1 MLRFR
6 RATCRWRRSLF
17 QWSIVLQ
24 CSYNLLTITFLVVVF
39 YLGVVPTCSVRS
51 TSALSALISEDEM
64 SADQLEIKKIADKW
78 GEVRLMDKDATGS
91 LEPEWQ
97 EAYNRFYEKYDK
109 DMEYM
114 TEVTEKLQKM
124 IEPPKVEKKSKGQK
138 KRDAWAKVQARE
150 AARAAR
156 K

>member
-1 MLRFR
+1 
-6 RATCRWRRSLF
+6 
-17 QWSIVLQ
+17 
-24 CSYNLLTITFLVVVF
+24 LLTITFLVVVF

-78 GEVRLMDKDATGS
+78 GEVRLMDKDAIGS

-97 EAYNRFYEKYDK
+97 EAFNRFYEKYDK